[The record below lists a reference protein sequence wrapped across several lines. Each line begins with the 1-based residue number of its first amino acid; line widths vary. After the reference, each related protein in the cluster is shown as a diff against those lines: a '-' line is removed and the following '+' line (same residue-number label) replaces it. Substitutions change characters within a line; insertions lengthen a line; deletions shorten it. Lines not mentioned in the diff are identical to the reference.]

1 MNKTIIS
8 NLTLQAIDIDKQ
20 LKELYKTDSEIRAL
34 YRGTSLWYSPIVE
47 NPEVMFLGINPGAGF
62 YNNNNQTLCHFFEPL
77 KIMEYVDESQS
88 YQLKWEWQYVFGD
101 RGLNRMYLL
110 EKSVKTNF
118 CYLATENEKKLE
130 KLFTQIRGKL
140 DITPYEVF
148 GNWTRQVVKEINPKL
163 LICEGAKALEWMSRW
178 SFKDEYKSELK
189 NDDMEKGRIG
199 NIQVLRFNR
208 VFSTFKNIDVVIK
221 EIKNCL

>member
-1 MNKTIIS
+1 M
-8 NLTLQAIDIDKQ
+8 D
-20 LKELYKTDSEIRAL
+20 
-34 YRGTSLWYSPIVE
+34 
-47 NPEVMFLGINPGAGF
+47 
-62 YNNNNQTLCHFFEPL
+62 
-77 KIMEYVDESQS
+77 
-88 YQLKWEWQYVFGD
+88 
-101 RGLNRMYLL
+101 LL

>member
-8 NLTLQAIDIDKQ
+8 NLTQQAKEIDAK
-20 LKELYKTDSEIRAL
+20 LNELYKTDSEIRAL
-34 YRGTSLWYSPIVE
+34 YRGTSLWYSSIVE

-88 YQLKWEWQYVFGD
+88 YQLKWEWHYVFGE
-101 RGLNRMYLL
+101 RGLNRMDLL

-118 CYLATENEKKLE
+118 CYLATEDEKKLE
-130 KLFTQIRGKL
+130 RLFTQIRGKL
-140 DITPYEVF
+140 DIAPYEVF
-148 GNWTRQVVKEINPKL
+148 GNWTRQVVQEINPKL
-163 LICEGAKALEWMSRW
+163 LICEGAKALEWMARW

-189 NDDMEKGRIG
+189 NDYMEKGRIG

-208 VFSTFKNIDVVIK
+208 VFSTFKNIDVVVR

>member
-1 MNKTIIS
+1 MNKSIIS
-8 NLTLQAIDIDKQ
+8 TLEYQATELDQKLTT
-20 LKELYKTDSEIRAL
+20 LYQTDETIRDL
-34 YRGTSLWYSPIVE
+34 YRGIFVWLSSVIE
-47 NPEVMFLGINPGAGF
+47 NPEIMFLGINPGAGF
-62 YNNNNQTLCHFFEPL
+62 YNNNNHTLAHSLKPL
-77 KIMEYVDESQS
+77 EVNEYVDPKQD

-101 RGLNRMYLL
+101 RGLNRMDLL

>member
-8 NLTLQAIDIDKQ
+8 NLTQQAKEIDAK
-20 LKELYKTDSEIRAL
+20 LNELYKTDSEIRAL
-34 YRGTSLWYSPIVE
+34 YRGTSLWYSSIVE

-62 YNNNNQTLCHFFEPL
+62 YNNNNQTLCHFFETL

-88 YQLKWEWQYVFGD
+88 YQLKWEWHYVFGE
-101 RGLNRMYLL
+101 RGLNRMDLL

-118 CYLATENEKKLE
+118 CYLATEDEKKLE
-130 KLFTQIRGKL
+130 RLFTQIRGKL
-140 DITPYEVF
+140 DIAPYEVF
-148 GNWTRQVVKEINPKL
+148 GNWTRQVVQEINPKL
-163 LICEGAKALEWMSRW
+163 LICEGAKALEWMARW

-189 NDDMEKGRIG
+189 NDYMEKGRIG

-208 VFSTFKNIDVVIK
+208 VFSTFKNIDVVVR